1 MELFKVKDFFTD
13 ISMLEG
19 VGGGGQQVDD
29 PTIQTSVTSNNIFS
43 YKTLSDLAILIF

>member
-19 VGGGGQQVDD
+19 VGGGQQVDD

>member
-19 VGGGGQQVDD
+19 VGGGGSKLMTL
-29 PTIQTSVTSNNIFS
+29 P
-43 YKTLSDLAILIF
+43 YKHL